1 MSEESPETLTQEQNQ
16 EAITETVEQNPI
28 PIDQNAARIAALE
41 QTINRQNEM
50 LSRLAQSIPTPTQ
63 VPNVG
68 SPYDNIKDDELVEG
82 IHVKQLGR
90 QTAELQKKLDEMAEA
105 TVQAQFNDLNQIVTP
120 ENLAQLK
127 QKHPTIFQSLGVG
140 DTRTKLTNAYLH
152 IKNYVLTEETRKQSQ
167 IKRQPI
173 PQARTSITDMDGA
186 NRSPDE
192 YVPFDGELTPEQK
205 EVIRRRKDEQI
216 ARYRKKIANIG

>member
-1 MSEESPETLTQEQNQ
+1 MSEESPETLNQEQNQ
-16 EAITETVEQNPI
+16 EIITETVEKNPI
-28 PIDQNAARIAALE
+28 PIDENAVRIAALE

-50 LSRLAQSIPTPTQ
+50 LSRLAQSIPAPTQ
-63 VPNVG
+63 QTQLG

-152 IKNYVLTEETRKQSQ
+152 IKNYILTEETKKQTQ

-192 YVPFDGELTPEQK
+192 YVPFNGELTPEQE
-205 EVIRRRKDEQI
+205 EVIRRRRDEQT
-216 ARYRKKIANIG
+216 ARYRKNIANIG

>member
-16 EAITETVEQNPI
+16 EAIPETSEQSI
-28 PIDQNAARIAALE
+28 PIDENAARIAALE

-50 LSRLAQSIPTPTQ
+50 LSRLAQSIPAQTQ
-63 VPNVG
+63 QTQVG

-105 TVQAQFNDLNQIVTP
+105 TVQAQFNDLDQIVTP

-152 IKNYVLTEETRKQSQ
+152 IKNYVLAEETRKQSQ

-173 PQARTSITDMDGA
+173 PQARTSIADMDGA

>member
-16 EAITETVEQNPI
+16 EVITETVEQSPI

-50 LSRLAQSIPTPTQ
+50 LSRLAQSIPAQTQ
-63 VPNVG
+63 QIQSG

-152 IKNYVLTEETRKQSQ
+152 IKNYVLAEETRKQSQ

-192 YVPFDGELTPEQK
+192 YVPFDGELTPEQI

>member
-1 MSEESPETLTQEQNQ
+1 MSEESPETLNQEQNQ
-16 EAITETVEQNPI
+16 EAIPETSEQSI
-28 PIDQNAARIAALE
+28 PIDENAARIAALE

-50 LSRLAQSIPTPTQ
+50 LSRLAQSIPAPTQ
-63 VPNVG
+63 QTHTG

-152 IKNYVLTEETRKQSQ
+152 IKNYVLTEETKKQTQ
-167 IKRQPI
+167 IKRQTI

-192 YVPFDGELTPEQK
+192 YVPFDGELTPEQI
-205 EVIRRRKDEQI
+205 EVIRRRRDAQT
-216 ARYRKKIANIG
+216 ARYRKNIANIG

>member
-1 MSEESPETLTQEQNQ
+1 MSEESPETLDQEENE
-16 EAITETVEQNPI
+16 EAISETSEQAPI
-28 PIDQNAARIAALE
+28 AVDENAARIAALE

-50 LSRLAQSIPTPTQ
+50 LSRLAQSIPAATQ
-63 VPNVG
+63 QIHEE
-68 SPYDNIKDDELVEG
+68 SAYDNIKDDELVEG
-82 IHVKQLGR
+82 IHVKQLRR
-90 QTAELQKKLDEMAEA
+90 QTAELQKKLEEMEEA
-105 TVQAQFNDLNQIVTP
+105 TVQARFNDLNQIVTP

-152 IKNYVLTEETRKQSQ
+152 IKNYVLSEQTKKQPQ

-173 PQARTSITDMDGA
+173 PQARTSIADMDGA

-192 YVPFDGELTPEQK
+192 YVPFDGELTPEQI
-205 EVIRRRKDEQI
+205 EIIRRRKDEQI
-216 ARYRKKIANIG
+216 ARYRKKLANIG